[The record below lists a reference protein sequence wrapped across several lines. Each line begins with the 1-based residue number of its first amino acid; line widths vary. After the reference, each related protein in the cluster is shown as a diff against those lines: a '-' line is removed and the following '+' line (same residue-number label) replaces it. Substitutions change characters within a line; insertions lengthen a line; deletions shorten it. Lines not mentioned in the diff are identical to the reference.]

1 MNTPHPSEERDVKA
15 AIETLRDQA
24 AGLGSTLEELTNFER
39 ITHLTSIPEET
50 VRRLFA
56 GEDVSDAELN
66 PSFTERLRFLHETRR
81 GPGGEKYRIS
91 EIAEG
96 ARVSKEA
103 VSKMLNGTR
112 KAGLDVGA
120 ALERFFGVAPGYF
133 TMSGPDALL
142 AALAEM
148 GESLNYI
155 ALLKGRR
162 VEHLALRGNLTTGD
176 DRLAR
181 ELRHALQNAL
191 ESEQPEDPEIRE
203 ITATVRALPEGR
215 RTSVLGIIRNVLGL
229 AKSDGNST

>member
-1 MNTPHPSEERDVKA
+1 MNTPHSPEERDVKA

-24 AGLGSTLEELTNFER
+24 AGMGGSLEELINFER
-39 ITHLTSIPEET
+39 ITHLTAIPEAT

-56 GEDVSDAELN
+56 GEDVSEAELN

-81 GPGGEKYRIS
+81 RPDGAKYRIS

-96 ARVSKEA
+96 AQVSKEA
-103 VSKMLNGTR
+103 VNKMLNGTR

-133 TMSGPDALL
+133 TMRGSDALL
-142 AALAEM
+142 AALAEIA
-148 GESLNYI
+148 ESLNYL
-155 ALLKGRR
+155 ALLKGGR
-162 VEHLALRGNLTTGD
+162 VEHLALRGSLTAGD

-181 ELRHALQNAL
+181 ELRQALQNAL
-191 ESEQPEDPEIRE
+191 ESERAEDPEIRE
-203 ITATVRALPEGR
+203 ITATVRALPAGR

-229 AKSDGNST
+229 AGSDGNSP